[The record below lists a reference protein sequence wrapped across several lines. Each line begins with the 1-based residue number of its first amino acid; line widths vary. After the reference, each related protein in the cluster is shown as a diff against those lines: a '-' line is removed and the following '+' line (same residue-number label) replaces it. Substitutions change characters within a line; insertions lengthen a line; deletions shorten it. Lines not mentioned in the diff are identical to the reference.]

1 MQRIL
6 TALGLALI
14 GGAVAVWVLF
24 VPRDAG
30 DVTEVLP
37 PATAPVASVVTL
49 PPTTST
55 PPIADS
61 DSTTTTTRP
70 EPLLQAE
77 AGRLPEAL
85 ERNEPVSIAIPA
97 LGIEA
102 PIIALGVDD
111 EGRMD
116 IPRDVDEVG
125 WYRYGPTPGEGGSA
139 VLSAHVDSRSQ
150 GPGVFFRLGT
160 LTPGDV
166 IEVVSEEGTQA
177 WVVRAVQTV
186 EKDELPLDRVFARD
200 GEPVLTLIT
209 CGGSFSR
216 SLNSYDSNVV
226 VVAVPFPD
234 APASPGPV
242 G

>member
-6 TALGLALI
+6 TVVGLALL

-30 DVTEVLP
+30 DIVDALP
-37 PATAPVASVVTL
+37 PPAVTPTSVVTL
-49 PPTTST
+49 PQITEALPAAG
-55 PPIADS
+55 PA
-61 DSTTTTTRP
+61 TTTTSP
-70 EPLLQAE
+70 EPLLEAE
-77 AGRLPEAL
+77 PGQLPDVA
-85 ERNEPVSIAIPA
+85 ERNAPVRLTIPA

-116 IPRDVDEVG
+116 IPRDVGEVG
-125 WYRYGPTPGEGGSA
+125 WYRYGPTPGDRGSA
-139 VLSAHVDSRSQ
+139 VLAAHVDSRSQ

-160 LTPGDV
+160 LTPGDFV
-166 IEVVSEEGTQA
+166 EVETEEGSQT
-177 WVVRAVQTV
+177 WVVRAVETI
-186 EKDELPLDRVFARD
+186 EKDELPLDRVFARG

-216 SLNSYDSNVV
+216 SLSSYDSNVV
-226 VVAVPFPD
+226 VVAVPLVD
-234 APASPGPV
+234 SPASPGPV